1 MTTPAHTNKATHT
14 YDVIYVGNYTKDTIV
29 TPAGTHYVDGGAVNY
44 AAHAGARLGC
54 HVAVVTR
61 LAQEDYER
69 VVGAWRAEGVD
80 CLVRITPQS
89 TCVKLEYPT
98 TNVDVRNLYV
108 TSTAGSITVDEV
120 QGISCLASVIGT
132 TLRGEIEME
141 AIQTLRNRSGLL
153 AADAQG
159 FVRVLEGQDL
169 AYRPWQAMSEVLQLL
184 DVFKVD
190 IKEAEFLTGTSDLH
204 EAAQDLATYGPKE
217 VLLTHQ
223 DGLLVYAHGEFH
235 AARFYSKI
243 MNGRSGRGDTCTGAY
258 VAKRLSASPAEATRW
273 AAALTSLKM
282 ENEGPFKRSLSEVVQ
297 LVESKYR

>member
-1 MTTPAHTNKATHT
+1 MTTPANPNKATPT
-14 YDVIYVGNYTKDTIV
+14 YDVAYVGNYTKDTII

-54 HVAVVTR
+54 RVVVVTR
-61 LAQEDYER
+61 LAQEDYDR
-69 VVGAWRAEGVD
+69 VIGVLYSEGVD
-80 CLVRITPQS
+80 CLVTITPQS

-108 TSTAGSITVDEV
+108 TSTAGTITVDEV
-120 QGISCLASVIGT
+120 QGIRCLAAVIGT

-141 AIQTLRNRSGLL
+141 AIQILRGRAGLL

-169 AYRPWQAMSEVLQLL
+169 AYRPWGAMPDVLQLL
-184 DVFKVD
+184 DIFKVD
-190 IKEAEFLTGTSDLH
+190 IKEAEFLTGTRDIH
-204 EAAQDLATYGPKE
+204 DAAQSLAAYGPKE

-235 AARFYSKI
+235 AARFYSKT

-258 VAKRLSASPAEATRW
+258 IAKRLSASPAEATRW

-282 ENEGPFKRSLSEVVQ
+282 ENEGPFKRSLSEVAQ

>member
-1 MTTPAHTNKATHT
+1 MAIPINLTKATHA
-14 YDVIYVGNYTKDTIV
+14 YDVAYVGNYTKDTIS

-54 HVAVVTR
+54 HIAVVTR
-61 LAQEDYER
+61 LAQEDHDR
-69 VVGAWRAEGVD
+69 VVNALRSEGVD
-80 CLVRITPQS
+80 CLVTITPQS

-98 TNVDVRNLYV
+98 MDVDVRNLYV

-120 QGISCLASVIGT
+120 KQIRCLAAVIGT

-141 AIQTLRNRSGLL
+141 AIQALRNRSELL

-169 AYRPWQAMSEVLQLL
+169 VYRPWGAMPEVLKLL
-184 DVFKVD
+184 DIFKTDV
-190 IKEAEFLTGTSDLH
+190 KEAEFLTGTRDIH
-204 EAAQDLATYGPKE
+204 EAAQSLAAYGPKE

-235 AARFYSKI
+235 AARFYSKT

-282 ENEGPFKRSLSEVVQ
+282 ENQGPFKRSLSEVAQ